1 MLDKIK
7 LLLGITDETADD
19 LLNTLIA
26 ICKEEAYIYCNLPE
40 YNEKLNNIVV
50 FMVIE
55 KYNRIGSEGTESQS
69 ASGISATY
77 ESFYSEKIVK
87 MLNKHR
93 RVRCV

>member
-7 LLLGITDETADD
+7 LLLSITDDTADD

-40 YNEKLNNIVV
+40 YNEKLDNIVV

-55 KYNRIGSEGTESQS
+55 KYNRIGSEGTVSQS

>member
-7 LLLGITDETADD
+7 LLLNITDDAADD

-40 YNEKLNNIVV
+40 YNEKLDSMVV

-55 KYNRIGSEGTESQS
+55 KYNRIGSEGTTSQS
-69 ASGISATY
+69 VSGISATY

>member
-1 MLDKIK
+1 MLDNIK
-7 LLLGITDETADD
+7 LLLSIIDDTADD

-40 YNEKLNNIVV
+40 YNEKLDNIVV